1 MALDGAFLH
10 CLRDELWERLQE
22 SRIDKIHQPSKE
34 ELVLSMR
41 GKSGTEKVYL
51 SSRVN
56 SPRIHLT
63 ASLPENPAS
72 PPMFCMFL
80 RKHLTGARLAAIRQ
94 IGLERVLYL
103 DFDAV
108 NELGDAVRLTLAA
121 EIMGRYSN
129 IILIGEDGK
138 IMDAIKRVDLTM
150 SPIRPILPGADY
162 LLPPSDTVHWDISQH
177 TPEELAAHVGS
188 LGGASLDK
196 ALLAGTQGMSPLLC
210 REAAYQALRGETYTG
225 ALTEA
230 QTHRLERVFHRVQ
243 AAVASAEKRV
253 PYLLYRTDR
262 TPLDFSFI
270 PITQYGLSA
279 VGKESEG
286 FSQLLDEFYAE
297 KDAAQRLHQHSHD
310 IFRVLNTSVDR
321 ISRRL
326 ENQRRELE
334 ASSQR
339 EEKRLYAD
347 VINANL
353 GAIPKG
359 ASSAEL
365 INYYDENAAT
375 LRVPL
380 DPALS
385 AVQNAQKYYK
395 EYRKA
400 KTAEDILK
408 QQLLLGETELQYL
421 DSVFDMLSRATTTRE
436 LEELRQELEQTGY
449 LRRRHTRQKPPPPT
463 KPLEFVSDDGFTILV
478 GRNNLQNDRLTTKI
492 AKGSDWWFHT
502 KNIAGSHT
510 VVLTEGVIPP
520 ERTLEQA
527 AILAATHSKAA
538 ASSQVPVDYTQIRHV
553 KKPAGSKPGMVIYET
568 NRTVFVTPDP
578 LLANRLRIVQKT

>member
-10 CLRDELWERLQE
+10 CLRDELWEQLQE

-41 GKSGTEKVYL
+41 SKTGTYKVYL
-51 SSRVN
+51 SARVN
-56 SPRIHLT
+56 SPRIHFT
-63 ASLPENPAS
+63 QYVPENPAS
-72 PPMFCMFL
+72 PPMFCMLL
-80 RKHLTGARLAAIRQ
+80 RKRLTGARLADIRQ

-138 IMDAIKRVDLTM
+138 IIDAIKRVDLTM
-150 SPIRPILPGADY
+150 SPIRPILPGAEY
-162 LLPPSDTVHWDISQH
+162 LIPPSDELHWDVSLH
-177 TPEELAAHVGS
+177 TPEELTAHIAAGS
-188 LGGASLDK
+188 GATLDK
-196 ALLAGTQGMSPLLC
+196 VLLARTQGMSPLLC
-210 REAAYQALRGETYTG
+210 REAAYQTLHGETYTG
-225 ALTEA
+225 TLTEV
-230 QTHRLERVFHRVQ
+230 QQHRLERVFYRVQ
-243 AAVASAEKRV
+243 TAVQNPEKRV

-262 TPLDFSFI
+262 TPLDFSLL

-279 VGKESEG
+279 IGKESSS
-286 FSQLLDEFYAE
+286 FSKLLDEFYAE
-297 KDAAQRLHQHSHD
+297 KDAAERMRQHSHD
-310 IFRVLNTSVDR
+310 IFRVLNTAVDR
-321 ISRRL
+321 ISRKL

-334 ASSQR
+334 DSSR
-339 EEKRLYAD
+339 RDEKRLYAD

-353 GAIPKG
+353 GLIPKG

-365 INYYDENAAT
+365 VNYYDENASL

-380 DPALS
+380 DPSLT

-400 KTAEDILK
+400 KTAEEILQ
-408 QQLLLGETELQYL
+408 QQLALGETELQYL
-421 DSVFDMLSRATTTRE
+421 DSVFDTLTRATTTRE
-436 LEELRQELEQTGY
+436 LEELRTELEQTGY
-449 LRRRHTRQKPPPPT
+449 LRRRSNRQKPPPPT
-463 KPLEFVSDDGFTILV
+463 KPWGFISDDGFTILV
-478 GRNNLQNDRLTTKI
+478 GRNNLQNDRLTTKT

-510 VVLTEGVIPP
+510 VVLTDGVTPP
-520 ERTLEQA
+520 DRTLEQA
-527 AILAATHSKAA
+527 AILAATYSKAA

-568 NRTVFVTPDP
+568 NRTAYVTPDP
-578 LLANRLRIVQKT
+578 LLANRLRVEKN